1 VSEPPSSHL
10 EYGPGH
16 TVVRIGSL
24 DADQRLDRFLRKLLP
39 RASLSFLFKVIDR
52 GQVRVNGRKS
62 RPGTRLLAGDRVRIP
77 LARSELDRLGRPA
90 PARPRR
96 SADRAASLHVLH
108 EDDHLLVVDKPS
120 GQPTHG
126 GAESLTGAVR
136 DHLGAKPGALTFR
149 VAPAHRLDKD
159 TSGVVIFGKS
169 PAAQR
174 HLTATFRERRAVKV
188 YVALVAGA
196 TARSGTLRSR
206 LLRKNRPSGP
216 KMSVDSGGVEAET
229 RFVRLATNGRVS
241 LLELRPVTGRT
252 HQLRAQLAGH
262 GHPVLG
268 DRRYGGPESRRLGSS
283 LGLSRLFLHAARL
296 EIIHPATGRSRAM
309 KARLPADLGRV
320 LGKLGFH
327 PPGS

>member
-1 VSEPPSSHL
+1 VSEQPSSHL
-10 EYGPGH
+10 EYGPDH

-39 RASLSFLFKVIDR
+39 RATLGFLFKVIDR

-62 RPGTRLLAGDRVRIP
+62 PPRRRLLAGDRVRIP
-77 LARSELDRLGRPA
+77 LARGEMDRLGRPI
-90 PARPRR
+90 PARPRGA
-96 SADRAASLHVLH
+96 ADRAASLHVLH

-120 GQPTHG
+120 GQSTHG
-126 GAESLTGAVR
+126 GAKSLTGAAR
-136 DHLGAKPGALTFR
+136 DYLGSKPGALTFR
-149 VAPAHRLDKD
+149 VAPAHRLDKE
-159 TSGVVIFGKS
+159 TSGVVTFGKT

-196 TARSGTLRSR
+196 PARSGTLRSR

-229 RFVRLATNGRVS
+229 RFVRLATNGEVS

-252 HQLRAQLAGH
+252 HQLRAQLADH
-262 GHPVLG
+262 GHPILG
-268 DRRYGGPESRRLGSS
+268 DRRYGGPDSRRPGSS
-283 LGLSRLFLHAARL
+283 LGLNRLFLHAARL
-296 EIIHPATGRSRAM
+296 EIVHPGTGRPRTM
-309 KARLPADLGRV
+309 KARLPGDLRRV
-320 LGKLGFH
+320 LRKLGFR